1 MAHSF
6 MIPFGPSNLALKFG
20 FHHFLHYMTQVG
32 RWSYFEVFVY
42 KILEAIT
49 IVGGYVGNNSWSF
62 SN

>member
-1 MAHSF
+1 